1 MRYPP
6 IKTPNPVFRK
16 SMTYNNILKCME
28 GREAR
33 EGRTDPTHG
42 KVLQPI
48 FSMVLL
54 HIWKHTGLPSLG
66 SLASHGVGKSLI
78 LFNPSP
84 PSLWEASQKPA
95 CYPP

>member
-1 MRYPP
+1 MYGRVGRLGRVEL
-6 IKTPNPVFRK
+6 TLR
-16 SMTYNNILKCME
+16 ME
-28 GREAR
+28 
-33 EGRTDPTHG
+33 
-42 KVLQPI
+42 KFCSLI

>member
-1 MRYPP
+1 
-6 IKTPNPVFRK
+6 
-16 SMTYNNILKCME
+16 ME
-28 GREAR
+28 
-33 EGRTDPTHG
+33 
-42 KVLQPI
+42 KFCSLI